1 MRKKKKKLLFLIRA
15 FNDLD
20 HFAPVIF
27 GALRSNYR
35 AHIVFTSDWPGE
47 HYLRTF
53 LVGQGAEVTTLKW
66 LGRFHW
72 RIRPRIGGFFVLRIL
87 DTLFGVIPALVWI
100 LKMGFI
106 SVIVEWG
113 GISGRDVARYLLVAG
128 RILRL
133 PIFSLPHGY
142 HIWRNKVINDLMIRL
157 GEEHPAFDFS
167 ERNRFS
173 RVIAQSENVQQ
184 FFLDRKVQREKLMV
198 LGSPRFSEDWGLRN
212 LNLALEDHR
221 NIGIPLDKP
230 LILFFL
236 GTWDYRMNKSACFE
250 LVKALAAISDTNVLI
265 KGHSRGSRA
274 GGLTAGERDDWLSD
288 SIFYAEDST
297 PSTVLIHHAHVVIN
311 YGSSIGIEAV
321 LQHKP
326 YCNASFLTENS
337 TIFDKSGVAFDA
349 NSVEDVIEFVEQTL
363 KCSKT
368 ATMTNETRAEFLK
381 EHVYA
386 GQAESEVLDGY
397 LELFSGR
404 VC

>member
-27 GALRSNYR
+27 RALRSNYR
-35 AHIVFTSDWPGE
+35 AHIVFTSDWSGE

-66 LGRFHW
+66 LERFHW
-72 RIRPRIGGFFVLRIL
+72 RIRPRIRGFFFLRIL
-87 DTLFGVIPALVWI
+87 DTILGVIPALVWL

-113 GISGRDVARYLLVAG
+113 GISGRGVARYLLVAG
-128 RILRL
+128 RILGL

-198 LGSPRFSEDWGLRN
+198 LGSPRFCEEWGLRN
-212 LNLALEDHR
+212 LNLALEEHPT
-221 NIGIPLDKP
+221 IGTPRDKP

-250 LVKALAAISDTNVLI
+250 LVKALATVSDTNVLI

-326 YCNASFLTENS
+326 LCNASFLTENS

-368 ATMTNETRAEFLK
+368 ATMTNETRAEFLQQ
-381 EHVYA
+381 HVYA
-386 GQAESEVLDGY
+386 GQAESKVLDGY